1 MPIQSQIRHT
11 VPVNI
16 QTVWNTVTS
25 LTDYAWRSD
34 VQQIEQL
41 NATQFREYSPSG
53 ISTLFTVTQFQP
65 PNLWAFDME
74 NNNFSG
80 HWVGRFTALDSGHT
94 ELNFTESVT
103 LKKRLPRWLVQ
114 FYLRRQQ
121 RRYCRDLCRQ
131 LRQTPSDI

>member
-11 VPVNI
+11 VPANI
-16 QTVWNTVTS
+16 QIVWNTVTS
-25 LTDYAWRSD
+25 LTDDAWRSD
-34 VQQIEQL
+34 VQKIEPL
-41 NATQFREYSPSG
+41 TATQFREYSPSG

-74 NNNFSG
+74 NDTFSG
-80 HWVGRFTALDSGHT
+80 HWVGRFTALSNGQT